1 VEYTE
6 IRRHDA
12 IDMDPHYIAPM
23 VLQFIIWL
31 SLARI
36 SMKRMHAATVTW
48 LTDLHSDGSVSI
60 QIVHVSLVS
69 HPMIYLLMSQ
79 SPKLPRV
86 CSAWYAA

>member
-1 VEYTE
+1 MEYTE

-48 LTDLHSDGSVSI
+48 LTD
-60 QIVHVSLVS
+60 
-69 HPMIYLLMSQ
+69 HP
-79 SPKLPRV
+79 
-86 CSAWYAA
+86 CA